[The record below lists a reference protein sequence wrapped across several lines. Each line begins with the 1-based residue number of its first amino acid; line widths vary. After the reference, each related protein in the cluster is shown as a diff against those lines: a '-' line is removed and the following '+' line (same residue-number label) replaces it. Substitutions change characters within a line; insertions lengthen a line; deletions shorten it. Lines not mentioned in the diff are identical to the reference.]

1 MNKTTVFVLIGAFIA
16 AFLVAVIVS
25 MAVSNK
31 PQTQTAVTEEPTTEV
46 LLAANNLP
54 IGTTLADNSVRW
66 QPWPE
71 EKIPESAIVKG
82 KKDAEGII
90 GRKIRRAMLKDEV
103 ITPAA
108 LIPEAT
114 GGYMAAALEDGMR
127 AVSINVK
134 ASSSVAG
141 FVTPGDHVDVL
152 VVYRVKVRTN
162 NPQALQ
168 RQVIS
173 NAAETVL
180 TNVRVLA
187 VDQRSDSTAGDK
199 VAVGKTV
206 TLEVTPKQ
214 AEELATAEAMGDI
227 QLSLR
232 QMGDDKPYATGGTT
246 DVSIS
251 STLQKAVKGGDAGVG
266 QSEGTVRV
274 YSGAGMEEIPMRGGN
289 STKPS
294 ESGGEEEEGEE

>member
-16 AFLVAVIVS
+16 AFLVAVVVS

-31 PQTQTAVTEEPTTEV
+31 SPKTQAVVETPVTEV
-46 LLAANNLP
+46 LLAAKNLP

-71 EKIPESAIVKG
+71 EKIPENAVVKG
-82 KKDAEGII
+82 KKEAEGII
-90 GRKIRRAMLKDEV
+90 GRKVRRAILKDEV

-114 GGYMAAALEDGMR
+114 GGYMAAALDDGMR
-127 AVSINVK
+127 AVSIDVK

-173 NAAETVL
+173 NATETVL
-180 TNVRVLA
+180 SNVRVLA
-187 VDQRSDSTAGDK
+187 VDQRSDSTSGDK

-214 AEELATAEAMGDI
+214 AEALATAEAMGD
-227 QLSLR
+227 LRLALR
-232 QMGDDKPYATGGTT
+232 QMGDDKSFNSGGTT

-251 STLQKAVKGGDAGVG
+251 DTLQKAVSGGDGGVG
-266 QSEGTVRV
+266 LSEGTVRI
-274 YSGAGMEEIPMRGGN
+274 YSGSGMEEVPMRG
-289 STKPS
+289 SSKPATD
-294 ESGGEEEEGEE
+294 GKKEEEEGEE